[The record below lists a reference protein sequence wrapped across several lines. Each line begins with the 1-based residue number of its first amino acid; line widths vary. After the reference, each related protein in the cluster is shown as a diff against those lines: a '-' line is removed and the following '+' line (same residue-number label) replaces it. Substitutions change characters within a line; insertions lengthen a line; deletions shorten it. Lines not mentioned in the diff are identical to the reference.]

1 MASNDS
7 GVDTSNDS
15 SCTNDNSNSNS
26 NHTSI
31 NYVLVPPSDNAT
43 NAEVLDGLRQ
53 VAQKLSVLQATMP
66 ESTSTYK
73 IPSTHLHINKMSRV
87 SSSAKS
93 SRYQHNHSNRNA
105 LIPYVCTVPN
115 ERKLRLAAS
124 VSNVE
129 LLVRLLDSGVDPNTS
144 DEHQRSPLHLAAS
157 RGSLTNATNS
167 FYIYN
172 RILNYCISGY
182 KDVVKV
188 LLSRGAN
195 PNRQDSLGNTPLHLA
210 VCSASSY
217 NFNMVRSSY
226 NFFSLSIVYL
236 INEHEMKLFAVA
248 GCSYS
253 PTKWRT
259 C

>member
-26 NHTSI
+26 NQTSI
-31 NYVLVPPSDNAT
+31 NYVLVPPTDNAT

-66 ESTSTYK
+66 ESASTYK

-87 SSSAKS
+87 SSTAKS
-93 SRYQHNHSNRNA
+93 SRHQHHHSNRNA

-129 LLVRLLDSGVDPNTS
+129 LLVRLLDAGVNPNTS

-157 RGSLTNATNS
+157 RGKFVIAFRHNETATHS
-167 FYIYN
+167 
-172 RILNYCISGY
+172 
-182 KDVVKV
+182 K
-188 LLSRGAN
+188 
-195 PNRQDSLGNTPLHLA
+195 RQRFRLQRCGESAAEPWCQSESTGFFGEYTTP
-210 VCSASSY
+210 
-217 NFNMVRSSY
+217 FGRM
-226 NFFSLSIVYL
+226 FGQL
-236 INEHEMKLFAVA
+236 IQF
-248 GCSYS
+248 
-253 PTKWRT
+253 
-259 C
+259 

>member
-26 NHTSI
+26 TNTSI

-43 NAEVLDGLRQ
+43 NGEVLDGLRQ

-66 ESTSTYK
+66 DSSSSTYK
-73 IPSTHLHINKMSRV
+73 IPSTHIHINKMSRI
-87 SSSAKS
+87 SSAVK
-93 SRYQHNHSNRNA
+93 SNRSHHHHNTRKA

-129 LLVRLLDSGVDPNTS
+129 LLVRMLDSGVDPNTS

-157 RGSLTNATNS
+157 RGES
-167 FYIYN
+167 
-172 RILNYCISGY
+172 
-182 KDVVKV
+182 
-188 LLSRGAN
+188 
-195 PNRQDSLGNTPLHLA
+195 
-210 VCSASSY
+210 
-217 NFNMVRSSY
+217 
-226 NFFSLSIVYL
+226 
-236 INEHEMKLFAVA
+236 
-248 GCSYS
+248 
-253 PTKWRT
+253 
-259 C
+259 

>member
-26 NHTSI
+26 NNTSI

-53 VAQKLSVLQATMP
+53 VAQKLSVLQATLP

-73 IPSTHLHINKMSRV
+73 IPSTHVHINKMSRV
-87 SSSAKS
+87 SSTAKS
-93 SRYQHNHSNRNA
+93 SRYQHHHTTRNA

-129 LLVRLLDSGVDPNTS
+129 LLVRLLDAGVNPNTS

-157 RGSLTNATNS
+157 RG
-167 FYIYN
+167 
-172 RILNYCISGY
+172 
-182 KDVVKV
+182 
-188 LLSRGAN
+188 
-195 PNRQDSLGNTPLHLA
+195 
-210 VCSASSY
+210 
-217 NFNMVRSSY
+217 M
-226 NFFSLSIVYL
+226 FSL
-236 INEHEMKLFAVA
+236 INCRLTSK
-248 GCSYS
+248 Y
-253 PTKWRT
+253 
-259 C
+259 

>member
-43 NAEVLDGLRQ
+43 NSEVLDGLRQ

-66 ESTSTYK
+66 ESTYK
-73 IPSTHLHINKMSRV
+73 VPSTHPHINKMSRV
-87 SSSAKS
+87 SSTAKS
-93 SRYQHNHSNRNA
+93 GRYQHHHTTRNA

-129 LLVRLLDSGVDPNTS
+129 LLVRLLDAGVNPNTS

-157 RGSLTNATNS
+157 RGKPVIASGDKELVTNS
-167 FYIYN
+167 
-172 RILNYCISGY
+172 
-182 KDVVKV
+182 K
-188 LLSRGAN
+188 LLRFRLQRRGE
-195 PNRQDSLGNTPLHLA
+195 
-210 VCSASSY
+210 SAAEPWCQS
-217 NFNMVRSSY
+217 
-226 NFFSLSIVYL
+226 
-236 INEHEMKLFAVA
+236 K
-248 GCSYS
+248 
-253 PTKWRT
+253 
-259 C
+259 